1 MAIIKLGVP
10 GAVFVYLWM
19 FIRKKLNKSGKVS
32 IQVIDKSSNKYKV
45 IKTIGCS
52 DSPIEIEKL
61 MHVARQWIN
70 DYQNTPELDFHN
82 FEDSIQRVVG
92 TISGHRL
99 VGIELTVGK
108 VFDAIGFDQIKDKLF
123 KSLVLYRLVYPKS
136 KVKTA
141 EYFYRYEQKTTD
153 ENAIY
158 RYMDKLY
165 NTQKEIV
172 QQISYTH
179 TLQVLA
185 ELIQVVFYDVTT
197 IYFEVDQED
206 ELRKTG
212 FSKEG
217 KHQNPQIVLGLLV
230 SKNGYLL
237 AYDIFEG
244 SQFEGFTMIP
254 IINKFKEKYNL
265 NQLVVIADSGL
276 LSNKNIEELIK
287 GGYEFILGG
296 RIKNESQAI
305 KKQINSLELKDGQ
318 SKIIQKGL
326 LSLIVNYSEKRAK
339 KDMYNREKGLL
350 KLQKQLRTG
359 KLTKANINNRGY
371 NKYLKLEGQINI
383 EIDHEKFESDKQWDG
398 LKGYL
403 TNTKMSKDEVLEN
416 YNQLWQI
423 EKAFR
428 VMKTDLKIRP
438 IFHRAKRRIEAHICL
453 SFVAYK
459 VYKELERILQ
469 FVAPDLSPNKV
480 IEIASNIYQL
490 ELIDP
495 NTGKK
500 HYQNLL
506 LLDEQKKIAEI
517 FEF

>member
-179 TLQVLA
+179 TLQV
-185 ELIQVVFYDVTT
+185 
-197 IYFEVDQED
+197 
-206 ELRKTG
+206 
-212 FSKEG
+212 
-217 KHQNPQIVLGLLV
+217 
-230 SKNGYLL
+230 
-237 AYDIFEG
+237 
-244 SQFEGFTMIP
+244 
-254 IINKFKEKYNL
+254 
-265 NQLVVIADSGL
+265 
-276 LSNKNIEELIK
+276 
-287 GGYEFILGG
+287 
-296 RIKNESQAI
+296 
-305 KKQINSLELKDGQ
+305 
-318 SKIIQKGL
+318 
-326 LSLIVNYSEKRAK
+326 
-339 KDMYNREKGLL
+339 
-350 KLQKQLRTG
+350 
-359 KLTKANINNRGY
+359 
-371 NKYLKLEGQINI
+371 
-383 EIDHEKFESDKQWDG
+383 
-398 LKGYL
+398 
-403 TNTKMSKDEVLEN
+403 
-416 YNQLWQI
+416 
-423 EKAFR
+423 
-428 VMKTDLKIRP
+428 
-438 IFHRAKRRIEAHICL
+438 
-453 SFVAYK
+453 
-459 VYKELERILQ
+459 
-469 FVAPDLSPNKV
+469 
-480 IEIASNIYQL
+480 
-490 ELIDP
+490 
-495 NTGKK
+495 
-500 HYQNLL
+500 
-506 LLDEQKKIAEI
+506 
-517 FEF
+517 

>member
-1 MAIIKLGVP
+1 
-10 GAVFVYLWM
+10 
-19 FIRKKLNKSGKVS
+19 
-32 IQVIDKSSNKYKV
+32 
-45 IKTIGCS
+45 
-52 DSPIEIEKL
+52 
-61 MHVARQWIN
+61 
-70 DYQNTPELDFHN
+70 
-82 FEDSIQRVVG
+82 
-92 TISGHRL
+92 
-99 VGIELTVGK
+99 
-108 VFDAIGFDQIKDKLF
+108 
-123 KSLVLYRLVYPKS
+123 
-136 KVKTA
+136 
-141 EYFYRYEQKTTD
+141 
-153 ENAIY
+153 
-158 RYMDKLY
+158 
-165 NTQKEIV
+165 
-172 QQISYTH
+172 
-179 TLQVLA
+179 
-185 ELIQVVFYDVTT
+185 
-197 IYFEVDQED
+197 
-206 ELRKTG
+206 
-212 FSKEG
+212 
-217 KHQNPQIVLGLLV
+217 
-230 SKNGYLL
+230 
-237 AYDIFEG
+237 
-244 SQFEGFTMIP
+244 MIP

-339 KDMYNREKGLL
+339 KDMYNREKGLF

-506 LLDEQKKIAEI
+506 LLDEQKK
-517 FEF
+517 